1 MSNFNQRRD
10 RQISDFRTIEDQ
22 RTLNDGYTDNRKDMY
37 NAMLNLILKHKV
49 ELQKIPA
56 TSALESATNWARKR
70 GLRAGQQDLDGDGTN
85 QKPLF
90 TTKLANHGLL
100 MATG

>member
-49 ELQKIPA
+49 ELQKM
-56 TSALESATNWARKR
+56 NYKR
-70 GLRAGQQDLDGDGTN
+70 YQQQVHWN
-85 QKPLF
+85 R
-90 TTKLANHGLL
+90 LL
-100 MATG
+100 IGRENVVYVLVNKI

>member
-1 MSNFNQRRD
+1 MAFNQRRD
-10 RQISDFRTIEDQ
+10 RQITDFRTIEDQ

-56 TSALESATNWARKR
+56 TSALESASNKC
-70 GLRAGQQDLDGDGTN
+70 
-85 QKPLF
+85 P
-90 TTKLANHGLL
+90 
-100 MATG
+100 